1 MAGFSER
8 FITAVKRN
16 QGRHDPCASSPNEM
30 CFYYN
35 GLDQKLIVGEALGSY
50 FYTLTTKRTQTGSK
64 QEKEMLSLFK

>member
-16 QGRHDPCASSPNEM
+16 QGRRDPCASQPNEM

-35 GLDQKLIVGEALGSY
+35 GQDQKLIVGEAFGGRS
-50 FYTLTTKRTQTGSK
+50 YTLATKRAQTGSK
-64 QEKEMLSLFK
+64 QEKEML